1 MKRTRNIA
9 LAFIL
14 LFTSPLVVFAEG
26 DSQEGTQTVTATVPE
41 PTWTL
46 SVPAEPVVINYWETR
61 KEFDYA
67 TVTAIQAPYGLG
79 YVNTFIFHTGS
90 FVSSASASD
99 TMPFSLL
106 LCEKNGTTTQKTITP
121 NEVTKYSD
129 FYINSDGKVVENPIG
144 GLKNEFVIEIT
155 TAAWRAANPGNYS
168 TVLTYSSSFMKN

>member
-1 MKRTRNIA
+1 MKKM
-9 LAFIL
+9 LSL
-14 LFTSPLVVFAEG
+14 LLSSTLLLSMPAIVLAEG
-26 DSQEGTQTVTATVPE
+26 DSQEGTQTVTVTVPE

-46 SVPAEPVVINYWETR
+46 TVPSEPVVINYWETR

-79 YVNTFIFHTGS
+79 YVNTFISHTGS

-99 TMPFSLL
+99 TIPFSLL
-106 LCEKNGTTTQKTITP
+106 LCDKNGTTTQKTITP
-121 NEVTKYSD
+121 NEGTKYSEFSID
-129 FYINSDGKVVENPIG
+129 SNGKVVESPIG
-144 GLKNEFVIEIT
+144 GVENEFVINIT